1 MKTLIR
7 RHPIDIYLLTG
18 EEAREAREVAFG
30 GHAEEL
36 VGRGPCF
43 VTNSFGHD
51 GFAWDTPEQFE
62 DDWGTTFGT
71 LAPSP
76 NLCGPLRLC
85 VSLVPHHCT
94 PIPLK
99 DLM

>member
-18 EEAREAREVAFG
+18 EEAREAREAAFG

-36 VGRGPCF
+36 VDSKPCF

-51 GFAWDTPEQFE
+51 GFAWATPQEFE
-62 DDWGTTFGT
+62 SDYEMSFGVFQ
-71 LAPSP
+71 PQGKP
-76 NLCGPLRLC
+76 
-85 VSLVPHHCT
+85 
-94 PIPLK
+94 
-99 DLM
+99 